1 MMNTRTVLALLTI
14 AFIAP
19 SQLRAETMVSPDD
32 YDVPVSTAQQ
42 LRLGGTYSYSG
53 SGSNTGTSDGSASLV
68 YQRYYNS
75 LPYAWDLNLNGVGLT
90 RRTADGTQEGSYNFV
105 AGPGIRKYFNPE
117 GDFFYSGE
125 LRVTGNSDFDRPTID
140 ATPGV
145 GYGRFIRVTPL
156 ALAVRIEQFLL
167 DEGVLKGPL
176 SKETLIALAQ
186 VIERQ
191 GEFETQFGDRYKI
204 RWFKAME
211 EVIAESGMF
220 VDGGFGAVGSLR
232 VDEVLFQEHVNERF
246 IGWDV
251 RTGIRFEAVTK
262 DSDTPR
268 QDPGLSMR
276 IRYSRPVGW
285 KSQFDI
291 SAQYTSPFTGD
302 FGDVFTLSL
311 SLNYLY
317 EVTNRVDFTL
327 SNIIIASRSE
337 PNVDAIVV
345 GQVRSGFIFFIENQI
360 NLNVTGNIAKTR
372 GEDPTQSLTMAIE
385 YRLR

>member
-1 MMNTRTVLALLTI
+1 MTNTRIVLALLTV

-19 SQLRAETMVSPDD
+19 SQLRAQTVSPED

-42 LRLGGTYSYSG
+42 LRLGGTYSYAG

-68 YQRYYNS
+68 YHRYYNS
-75 LPYAWDLNLNGVGLT
+75 LPYAWDLNFTGVGLT
-90 RRTADGTQEGSYNFV
+90 RRTSDGTQEGSYSFV

-125 LRVTGNSDFDRPTID
+125 LLVTGNSDFDRPTID
-140 ATPGV
+140 VTPGV

-156 ALAVRIEQFLL
+156 AQAVRIEQFLI
-167 DEGVLKGPL
+167 DEGVIKGPL

-186 VIERQ
+186 VIERR
-191 GEFETQFGDRYKI
+191 GEFETQFGDRYKP
-204 RWFKAME
+204 RWFRAME

-220 VDGGFGAVGSLR
+220 VEGGFGAVGTLR

-251 RTGIRFEAVTK
+251 RTGVRFEAVTK

-268 QDPGLSMR
+268 QDPGMSLR
-276 IRYSRPVGW
+276 VRYSRPVGW

-302 FGDVFTLSL
+302 FGDIYTLSL

-327 SNIIIASRSE
+327 SNIITSTRSE
-337 PNVDAIVV
+337 PDIDAILV

-360 NLNVTGNIAKTR
+360 NLNITGTIAKTR
-372 GEDPTQSLTMAIE
+372 GEDATQSLNMAIE